1 VRDDADDR
9 DAFVLDGRIDARWIE
24 GLVDDGGRTVD
35 RAAEQDREAP
45 NVKQRQAREPTV
57 VLPYAEIEGGT
68 DGAPEVVSVGQHR
81 PLWRA
86 RGAGG
91 VDEGVRGTE
100 VEVGYPSPLPP
111 PRWRRGGTRS
121 SGGHF

>member
-1 VRDDADDR
+1 ATEQHASQGRWVRPVFPLVEHALEHVRDDADDR

-91 VDEGVRGTE
+91 VDEGV
-100 VEVGYPSPLPP
+100 
-111 PRWRRGGTRS
+111 
-121 SGGHF
+121 